1 MPNRS
6 LPQLTHAVAS
16 HTRWA
21 HVLGSYGSPF
31 TAQLLLLP
39 PSRFDALQLGRA
51 WNAGRHAPD
60 VTLAL
65 EFDAPVTTLRMCP
78 RMAPTEG
85 VVGLV
90 VVVFASSLEEADDEA
105 TTTTTTTTAL
115 RIAHRE
121 LWRDGEWVAVALPAP
136 ARALRIEFVE
146 SPSWIALYAVEGSF

>member
-1 MPNRS
+1 MKPNKKKAGMPICAAKRA
-6 LPQLTHAVAS
+6 TAS

-21 HVLGSYGSPF
+21 RVFGSYGSPF

-39 PSRFDALQLGRA
+39 PWRVDLTGGRA

-60 VTLAL
+60 VTLWL
-65 EFDAPVTTLRMCP
+65 EFDTPVTTLRLCP

-90 VVVFASSLEEADDEA
+90 VVIEGAE
-105 TTTTTTTTAL
+105 

-121 LWRDGEWVAVALPAP
+121 FWRDDEWVTIALPTG

-146 SPSWIALYAVEGSF
+146 SPSWISLKAVEGSF

>member
-1 MPNRS
+1 MPKL
-6 LPQLTHAVAS
+6 LPQLTRAVAS

-39 PSRFDALQLGRA
+39 PSRFDAVLGRA
-51 WNAGRHAPD
+51 WNAGRHAPG
-60 VTLAL
+60 VALAL
-65 EFDAPVTTLRMCP
+65 EFDTPVTTLRLCP
-78 RMAPTEG
+78 RMAPIEG
-85 VVGLV
+85 VVGLVV
-90 VVVFASSLEEADDEA
+90 VVVFASSLEEADEEA
-105 TTTTTTTTAL
+105 TTTTTTTAAQ

-146 SPSWIALYAVEGSF
+146 SPSWIALYAVEASF